1 MAREDITIEEEFVAN
16 AAPLEAPPELIAAVE
31 EADIVEAELFTALS
45 PIGDFSASALNIFV
59 KGLNSVLKNFPG
71 ADEVEGFEDDI
82 EDASLPE
89 SLMRTLGMVIAAA
102 DDFGEPLIF
111 SFEDLT
117 DDRALK
123 EAAGALMALGDQP
136 AFRAFLRK
144 PQQAVEEEEV
154 VIEEEVSVPAMVSP
168 EAEEEFDEEL
178 LLSRLA

>member
-144 PQQAVEEEEV
+144 PQQAEEEV

>member
-111 SFEDLT
+111 SFEDLS

-144 PQQAVEEEEV
+144 PQQQIEEEEV
-154 VIEEEVSVPAMVSP
+154 VVEEEVTVPAMVSP
-168 EAEEEFDEEL
+168 EAAEEFDEEL

>member
-1 MAREDITIEEEFVAN
+1 MAREDLTIEEEFIGN
-16 AAPLEAPPELIAAVE
+16 AAPLEAPPELIAAV
-31 EADIVEAELFTALS
+31 ADADDVEAQLFDALR
-45 PIGDFSASALNIFV
+45 PIGDFSKKALNIFV

-71 ADEVEGFEDDI
+71 ADKVEDFDEDID
-82 EDASLPE
+82 DAALPE
-89 SLMRTLGMVIAAA
+89 SLMRSLGMVIAAA

-123 EAAGALMALGDQP
+123 EAAGALIALGTQP

-144 PQQAVEEEEV
+144 PQQEIPEEEV
-154 VIEEEVSVPAMVSP
+154 VVEEEISVPAPVSP
-168 EAEEEFDEEL
+168 EEAGEFDEEL

>member
-1 MAREDITIEEEFVAN
+1 MAREEITVEEEFVAN
-16 AAPLEAPPELIAAVE
+16 AAPLEAPPELLAAAE
-31 EADIVEAELFTALS
+31 EADVLEAELFTGLS
-45 PIGDFSASALNIFV
+45 PIGDFSKEALNVFV

-71 ADEVEGFEDDI
+71 ADEVEGFDEDID
-82 EDASLPE
+82 DAALPE

-144 PQQAVEEEEV
+144 PQQQIEEEV
-154 VIEEEVSVPAMVSP
+154 VVEEEVSVPAPVSP
-168 EAEEEFDEEL
+168 EQQGFEEEEL
-178 LLSRLA
+178 LMSRLA